1 MIFGS
6 FDKCRRDVL
15 AGYARQPEIVLVMCF
30 RRSGLTQREFCERED
45 VSLSALQ
52 NWLYRR
58 SKNATAANFVEV
70 VQLEQEEV
78 VPNRSATIRL
88 AEVEVV
94 VGIADVACVVVD
106 LLAALDE
113 RGASK

>member
-1 MIFGS
+1 VPA
-6 FDKCRRDVL
+6 KRRS
-15 AGYARQPEIVLVMCF
+15 AAEWTRIIARF
-30 RRSGLTQREFCERED
+30 RRSGLTQREFCEREE

-58 SKNATAANFVEV
+58 SKSSTAANFVEV
-70 VQLEQEEV
+70 AQV
-78 VPNRSATIRL
+78 NRAELISNRTATIRL

-94 VGIADVACVVVD
+94 VGVEDVAGVAVD
-106 LLAALDE
+106 LVAALAE